1 MSIGRREERM
11 RKIWSKGRETREE
24 AQGRGKYREGIG
36 WREE

>member
-11 RKIWSKGRETREE
+11 RKIWSEVRETREE
-24 AQGRGKYREGIG
+24 DQGRGKYREEIG